1 MSGFSG
7 SRGQFFFVMSMSSKE
22 KPIRCSIG
30 FSPEKVNRS
39 NKFLFLNTQEFN
51 LGSLVKVVPDW
62 CSAGWEPI
70 RFQPIFQPE
79 NQSINPWF
87 HQPTAQRRSLIGS
100 RRFLFEAQLPFGP
113 SFTDFFYDFFFTGTP
128 SSYKIIIQE
137 IRIFFNAGHERVL
150 LIRRARFFFIS
161 GFFFFGCWSPFP
173 FREASGSKE
182 PTAMIANGIL
192 FFIAD
197 RWWETRR
204 ASTRSRR
211 SELLKRWCHHRA
223 RSGWMADTEKVLNNS
238 PSMKHNHNRPVAL
251 RMTAINLE

>member
-87 HQPTAQRRSLIGS
+87 HQPTAPRRSLIGS

-150 LIRRARFFFIS
+150 LIRRARFFSFLDS
-161 GFFFFGCWSPFP
+161 FFSAVDRHFHFVKPQGQKNRPRWSLMEFF
-173 FREASGSKE
+173 
-182 PTAMIANGIL
+182 